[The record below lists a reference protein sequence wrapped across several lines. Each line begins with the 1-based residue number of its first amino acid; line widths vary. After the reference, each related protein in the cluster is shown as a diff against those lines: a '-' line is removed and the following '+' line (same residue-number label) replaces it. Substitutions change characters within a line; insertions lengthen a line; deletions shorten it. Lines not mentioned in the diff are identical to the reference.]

1 MPWLKLFF
9 YSCKRILSGSVI
21 HISFSLFPC
30 AIDCNNASQAKAN
43 CMNQHQN
50 TPELQMTIPY
60 RRVWQM
66 NKVNKDGMLIH
77 HECRPINPAIAVSA
91 ANAHW
96 TSTVTK
102 RMIWYGFLVIAL
114 LLTVSGTYAQQ
125 TSRTKL
131 PENSGKPAID
141 PQNGLE
147 VSLITPYPIIM
158 RGKVVDHFGNGV
170 KGAMVQVMVKGA
182 KVSALTDADGNYTI
196 ELEGG
201 YKYGSIQVAADDF
214 RTTEKE
220 VNLQDLSAIGTL
232 VPVVT
237 KMELLEDDLIKA
249 IRPGMKVNGTVK

>member
-1 MPWLKLFF
+1 
-9 YSCKRILSGSVI
+9 
-21 HISFSLFPC
+21 
-30 AIDCNNASQAKAN
+30 
-43 CMNQHQN
+43 MNQHQN

-60 RRVWQM
+60 RRVWRM
-66 NKVNKDGMLIH
+66 DHVNKDGMSFQH
-77 HECRPINPAIAVSA
+77 FYQACNPAISVSA
-91 ANAHW
+91 ANVQW
-96 TSTVTK
+96 TSSVTK
-102 RMIWYGFLVIAL
+102 RVVWFGLLVITL

-125 TSRTKL
+125 TARTRL

-147 VSLITPYPIIM
+147 VSLITPFPIIL

-182 KVSALTDADGNYTI
+182 KISALTDADGNYTI

-201 YKYGSIQVAADDF
+201 YKYGSIQVTADNF